1 MKLQEALRRIEEV
14 FKEDK
19 VTIYIGSS
27 AHIEIREWYSRFHK
41 QAI

>member
-1 MKLQEALRRIEEV
+1 MLILLKRSRMKLQEVIRRIEEV

-27 AHIEIREWYSRFHK
+27 SHIKMRE
-41 QAI
+41 